1 MVHGLGRSQLA
12 DWRKHTKGIT
22 SKHDDVGWMTTDA
35 RDLGIGDV
43 LDGISATGV
52 LGLGLVAVVDNTGKF
67 IVNNVLKDGAKTDS
81 SENFRLLLG

>member
-1 MVHGLGRSQLA
+1 
-12 DWRKHTKGIT
+12 
-22 SKHDDVGWMTTDA
+22 MTTDA